1 MEKSMSRTHE
11 FPMSLRRFCRILVV
25 LLLVTSGGAK
35 LVLPATQPG
44 AATLV
49 PPVLLIPVA
58 LWEIGLAVL
67 FAFWPKRWIDWAVS
81 ISGLAMLITTL
92 FFVLSGHDVA
102 SCGCFGR
109 VPVSPVAHAWFA
121 LAIAVFPLMPVA
133 GADGRVGA

>member
-1 MEKSMSRTHE
+1 MSRSRE
-11 FPMSLRRFCRILVV
+11 FPVALRGFCRILVV
-25 LLLVTSGGAK
+25 ILLVASGGAK
-35 LVLPATQPG
+35 LVLPAAQQE

-67 FAFWPKRWIDWAVS
+67 FAFWPKRWIEWAVS
-81 ISGLAMLITTL
+81 ISGLAMLFTTL

-121 LAIAVFPLMPVA
+121 LAIAVFPWMPVA
-133 GADGRVGA
+133 GTDGRVGA